1 MMKIYLYNGF
11 TRQYEE
17 GKQPEGAVEVK
28 PKEKAKEAEPKNK
41 AKHAAKNKNR
51 EK

>member
-11 TRQYEE
+11 TRQYEDGE
-17 GKQPEGAVEVK
+17 QPEGAVEVK

-41 AKHAAKNKNR
+41 AKPAAKNKNR